1 MTVTGIP
8 DTTDPGLP
16 SEDIAASAGERTVNR
31 VVCLGGGHGLFAT
44 LRAARG
50 AAENVTA
57 VVTVADDGGSSG
69 RMRRELGSLPPG
81 DLRMALAAL
90 VRDTPRGRMWERTLQ
105 HRFGGHG
112 ALAGHAVG
120 NLILG
125 GLTEV
130 MGDSVAALDELS
142 DLLGVRGRVLPMSL
156 EPLDLEAE
164 VQGLGDDPREVTAVR
179 GQVAVAS
186 TLGQVRRV
194 RLIPQDA
201 PATPEAVQAI
211 LDADLVTLGP
221 GSWFSSV
228 IPHLLI
234 PGIVDALL
242 RTDAVRVVIMNLVAE
257 SSETNGFSMERHIHM
272 LLQHCPE
279 LRIDVVVVDRSS
291 VQSARERRHLERAAA
306 RLGATVIYR
315 DVREDDGRGRFT
327 DRHSPSKLA
336 DVLREFDCTGG
347 RRASGGGT
355 EAGTGSGTL
364 TVKGEAG
371 ATVDLD
377 R

>member
-1 MTVTGIP
+1 MTVP
-8 DTTDPGLP
+8 DFSGGTDPGLP
-16 SEDIAASAGERTVNR
+16 AEDIAAAAGEQTLQR
-31 VVCLGGGHGLFAT
+31 VTALGGGHGLFAT

-50 AAENVTA
+50 AADHVTA

-90 VRDTPRGRMWERTLQ
+90 VRDSPQGHLWERTLQ

-120 NLILG
+120 NLVLG

-130 MGDSVAALDELS
+130 MGSSIAALDELAG
-142 DLLGVRGRVLPMSL
+142 LLGVRGRVVPMSP
-156 EPLDLEAE
+156 EPLDLEAD
-164 VQGLGDDPREVTAVR
+164 VQGLGDDAREVTAVR

-186 TLGQVRRV
+186 TLGTVRRV

-234 PGIVDALL
+234 PGIVDALAQ
-242 RTDAVRVVIMNLVAE
+242 TDATRVVLMNLVAE

-272 LLQHCPE
+272 LLQHCPS
-279 LRIDVVVVDRSS
+279 LRMDVVVVDERS
-291 VQSARERRHLERAAA
+291 VQSARERRHLERAAD
-306 RLGATVIYR
+306 RLGARVLYR
-315 DVREDDGRGRFT
+315 DVREDDDRGRFT

-336 DVLREFDCTGG
+336 DVLREFDCSRPTPSEG
-347 RRASGGGT
+347 A
-355 EAGTGSGTL
+355 AG
-364 TVKGEAG
+364 
-371 ATVDLD
+371 
-377 R
+377 

>member
-1 MTVTGIP
+1 MTPADLP
-8 DTTDPGLP
+8 DHVAPTDPGLP
-16 SEDIAASAGERTVNR
+16 AEDIAAAAGELTLHR
-31 VVCLGGGHGLFAT
+31 VAALGGGHGLFAT

-50 AAENVTA
+50 AAEHVTA

-81 DLRMALAAL
+81 DLRMALSAL
-90 VRDTPRGRMWERTLQ
+90 VRDTPRGHLWERTLQ

-130 MGDSVAALDELS
+130 MGDSIAALDELS
-142 DLLGVRGRVLPMSL
+142 DLLGVRGRVVPMSP

-186 TLGQVRRV
+186 TLGTVRRV
-194 RLIPQDA
+194 RLIPSDA
-201 PATPEAVQAI
+201 PATPEAVRAI

-234 PGIVDALL
+234 PGIVDALR
-242 RTDAVRVVIMNLVAE
+242 RTRAVRVVIMNLVAE

-272 LLQHCPE
+272 LLQHCPTLE
-279 LRIDVVVVDRSS
+279 IDVVVVDERS

-306 RLGATVIYR
+306 RLGARVIYR
-315 DVREDDGRGRFT
+315 DVREDDDRGRFT

-336 DVLREFDCTGG
+336 DVLREFDCTCGG
-347 RRASGGGT
+347 HTRTT
-355 EAGTGSGTL
+355 EEGD
-364 TVKGEAG
+364 AG
-371 ATVDLD
+371 ADTDPD
-377 R
+377 H

>member
-1 MTVTGIP
+1 M
-8 DTTDPGLP
+8 
-16 SEDIAASAGERTVNR
+16 SAAAGERTLDR
-31 VVCLGGGHGLFAT
+31 IASLGGGHGLFAT

-50 AAENVTA
+50 VADYVTA

-90 VRDTPRGRMWERTLQ
+90 VRDTPRGHLWEHTLQ

-130 MGDSVAALDELS
+130 MGSSIAALDELGE
-142 DLLGVRGRVLPMSL
+142 LLGIRGRVVPMSP

-186 TLGQVRRV
+186 TLGTVRRV

-201 PATPEAVQAI
+201 PATDEAVQAI

-234 PGIVDALL
+234 PGIVDALA
-242 RTDAVRVVIMNLVAE
+242 RTTATRVVLMNLVAE

-272 LLQHCPE
+272 LLQHSPS
-279 LRIDVVVVDRSS
+279 LRVDVVVVDRNS
-291 VQSARERRHLERAAA
+291 VQSSKERRHLERAAE
-306 RLGATVIYR
+306 RLGARVLYR
-315 DVREDDGRGRFT
+315 DVREDDDRGRFT

-336 DVLREFDCTGG
+336 DVLREF
-347 RRASGGGT
+347 GGT
-355 EAGTGSGTL
+355 GTTAA
-364 TVKGEAG
+364 AG
-371 ATVDLD
+371 ATTAEALSGTPSTTTPGEM

>member
-1 MTVTGIP
+1 MTLAES
-8 DTTDPGLP
+8 DDPGLP
-16 SEDIAASAGERTVNR
+16 VEDISAAAGERTLDR
-31 VVCLGGGHGLFAT
+31 IASLGGGHGLFAT

-50 AAENVTA
+50 AADHVTA

-81 DLRMALAAL
+81 DLRMALSAL
-90 VRDTPRGRMWERTLQ
+90 VRDTPRGHLWEHTLQ

-130 MGDSVAALDELS
+130 MGSSIAALDELGA
-142 DLLGVRGRVLPMSL
+142 LLGIRGRVVPMSP

-186 TLGQVRRV
+186 TLGTVRRV

-201 PATPEAVQAI
+201 PATDEAVQAI

-234 PGIVDALL
+234 PGIVDALT
-242 RTDAVRVVIMNLVAE
+242 RTTATRVILMNLVAE

-272 LLQHCPE
+272 LLQHCPS
-279 LRIDVVVVDRSS
+279 LQVDFVVVDLNS
-291 VQSARERRHLERAAA
+291 VQSSKERRHLERAAE
-306 RLGATVIYR
+306 RLGARVLYR
-315 DVREDDGRGRFT
+315 DVREDDDRGRFT

-336 DVLREFDCTGG
+336 DVLREFGG
-347 RRASGGGT
+347 PGSASDTTTPREGD
-355 EAGTGSGTL
+355 
-364 TVKGEAG
+364 AG
-371 ATVDLD
+371 ATADAH

>member
-1 MTVTGIP
+1 M
-8 DTTDPGLP
+8 
-16 SEDIAASAGERTVNR
+16 SAAAGERTLRKVA
-31 VVCLGGGHGLFAT
+31 CLGGGHGLFAT

-50 AAENVTA
+50 AADHVTA

-90 VRDTPRGRMWERTLQ
+90 IRDTPRGHLWEKTLQ

-130 MGDSVAALDELS
+130 MGSSIAALDELAG
-142 DLLGVRGRVLPMSL
+142 LLGVRGRVVPMSP

-186 TLGQVRRV
+186 TIGQVRRV

-201 PATPEAVQAI
+201 PATDEAVQAI

-234 PGIVDALL
+234 PGIVDALVK
-242 RTDAVRVVIMNLVAE
+242 TTATRVVIMNLVAE

-272 LLQHCPE
+272 LVQHCPA
-279 LRIDVVVVDRSS
+279 LRMDVVVVDERS
-291 VQSARERRHLERAAA
+291 VQSSRERRHLERAAE
-306 RLGATVIYR
+306 RLGARVIYR
-315 DVREDDGRGRFT
+315 DVREDDDRGRFT

-336 DVLREFDCTGG
+336 DVLREFGTVTGDSDREG
-347 RRASGGGT
+347 DHHASH
-355 EAGTGSGTL
+355 AND
-364 TVKGEAG
+364 
-371 ATVDLD
+371 ATVVD

>member
-1 MTVTGIP
+1 MTIT
-8 DTTDPGLP
+8 DDLDPGLP
-16 SEDIAASAGERTVNR
+16 AEEIAAAAGERTLNR
-31 VVCLGGGHGLFAT
+31 VASLGGGHGLFAT

-50 AAENVTA
+50 AADHVTA

-90 VRDTPRGRMWERTLQ
+90 VRDTPRGRLWERTLQ
-105 HRFGGHG
+105 HRFAGHG

-120 NLILG
+120 NLVLG

-130 MGDSVAALDELS
+130 MGSSIDALDELS
-142 DLLGVRGRVLPMSL
+142 SLLGIRGRVVPMSP

-234 PGIVDALL
+234 PGIVDALT
-242 RTDAVRVVIMNLVAE
+242 RTTATRVVIMNLVAE

-272 LLQHCPE
+272 LLQHCPTLE
-279 LRIDVVVVDRSS
+279 MDIVVVDENS
-291 VQSARERRHLERAAA
+291 VRTSRERRHLERAAA

-336 DVLREFDCTGG
+336 ALLREFDCCT
-347 RRASGGGT
+347 T
-355 EAGTGSGTL
+355 ENKGDSL
-364 TVKGEAG
+364 TDAD
-371 ATVDLD
+371 VDH
-377 R
+377 